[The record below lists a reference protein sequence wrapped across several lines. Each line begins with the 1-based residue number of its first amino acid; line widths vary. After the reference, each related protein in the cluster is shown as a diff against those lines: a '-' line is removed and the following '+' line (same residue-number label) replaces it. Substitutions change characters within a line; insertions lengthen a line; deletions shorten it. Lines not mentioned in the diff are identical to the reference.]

1 MYQIYVP
8 PSDIH
13 VVVITLNYW
22 LLQQNL
28 ESRNNLEVSI
38 SVNWMSGLVV
48 FAWAVFL
55 FAFLKRKK
63 NSQPKVY
70 EDQMKDMD

>member
-8 PSDIH
+8 PCDIH

-28 ESRNNLEVSI
+28 ESRNDLEVSI

-48 FAWAVFL
+48 FALAVFL
-55 FAFLKRKK
+55 FAFLNRKE
-63 NSQPKVY
+63 NAQPKVY
-70 EDQMKDMD
+70 EEQMKDMD